1 MGKAHVALLHQ
12 LISPC
17 QPDYNESLL
26 GGSNKWRKI
35 MLAKNN
41 ALSLLVETFTHIKRA
56 SGSIFIISILLC
68 SSLRNNI
75 ATPPDPLVV
84 CRREVCLKADSQR
97 NPSTR
102 GCPIFGFWC
111 VSTKKS
117 ISATFNI
124 SSRRQ
129 GYVQSASLQF
139 HKVILSVF
147 SVTWATR
154 RQLVVRSFMIPRPSR

>member
-12 LISPC
+12 LISPR

-35 MLAKNN
+35 PPCPCLWRF
-41 ALSLLVETFTHIKRA
+41 SPTKRA
-56 SGSIFIISILLC
+56 SGSVLSISILLC

-84 CRREVCLKADSQR
+84 HRREVCLKTDSQR

-102 GCPIFGFWC
+102 GSPLFGLWC
-111 VSTKKS
+111 VSTRKTMS
-117 ISATFNI
+117 DSFNI
-124 SSRRQ
+124 SSRRP
-129 GYVQSASLQF
+129 GCVQSAPLQF
-139 HKVILSVF
+139 HKVILSVS
-147 SVTWATR
+147 SVTWAIR
-154 RQLVVRSFMIPRPSR
+154 RQLVVRSFMITRPSR